1 MNKKRF
7 LSILAIFGA
16 ICLAIA
22 LVTVIVGT
30 HFKGIGVTKV
40 SLGSAKGVSG
50 DVVEIPLKIKNNS
63 GIWGGQIII
72 DYDSD
77 NLSFVSAS
85 NGKVFD
91 VCNVNDAGDCVAIL
105 ATQSGFENSKNNGV
119 IATLKFKV
127 KISADKGT
135 QSLKFNSDTNF
146 CNADEE
152 MIELVLKDGTITV
165 K

>member
-1 MNKKRF
+1 MKKNF
-7 LSILAIFGA
+7 IFSIVVV
-16 ICLAIA
+16 LAIA
-22 LVTVIVGT
+22 TITLGVLLIFKNIGDCSVSIGNQKALAGDTV
-30 HFKGIGVTKV
+30 
-40 SLGSAKGVSG
+40 S
-50 DVVEIPLKIKNNS
+50 IPITIKKNH

-77 NLSFVSAS
+77 NLNFVSAS
-85 NGKVFD
+85 NGTVFD
-91 VCNVNDAGDCVAIL
+91 VCNVNDTGDCIAIL

-119 IATLKFKV
+119 IATLNFNV
-127 KISADKGT
+127 KSSADKGT
-135 QSLKFNSDTNF
+135 QNLKFNSDTNF